1 MSPVALRV
9 NPFPDALE
17 VIPAWTEIVPLDS
30 TVVEK
35 DCIWVCKSVFKMF
48 AVPSVADSKFPLT
61 KTPSVVPDAVMFTA
75 DAVWL
80 GVIVRLVPTKA
91 SEVNVR
97 VLAPTPTFE
106 VKPRSVNVATPLT
119 VLTVTEVTA
128 APDAPSLRTCPVA
141 VTVTSYWVEPPSG
154 LTPPESRN

>member
-1 MSPVALRV
+1 M
-9 NPFPDALE
+9 
-17 VIPAWTEIVPLDS
+17 
-30 TVVEK
+30 
-35 DCIWVCKSVFKMF
+35 
-48 AVPSVADSKFPLT
+48 
-61 KTPSVVPDAVMFTA
+61 MFTA

-91 SEVNVR
+91 SELNVR

-154 LTPPESRN
+154 LTPPVSRN